1 MTRKE
6 KEYKDRKGWGRPPT
20 TSEKNANH
28 LMYKNQG
35 IDFRVPVLPIAPK
48 DGPIIFSPSPVA
60 SILKTKKWIK
70 DDDNMVLLELK
81 VLLGHVKM
89 KDPEEVSSNQK
100 VGQRIHHDSYQ
111 DMLKNILHNKYGLTI
126 PHGGYDSEYNS
137 EGNEGD
143 VIGEEMTIMDTF
155 QIVGFKECEQL
166 KKDIYDKY
174 DNIINDRKYNPT
186 KEEYSRYIVGKVEI
200 GLLNKPKDGWSKKG
214 EGMISNNVSKRHPL
228 NLTNPDTLV
237 TEHAWLGWKK
247 KDP

>member
-1 MTRKE
+1 
-6 KEYKDRKGWGRPPT
+6 
-20 TSEKNANH
+20 
-28 LMYKNQG
+28 
-35 IDFRVPVLPIAPK
+35 
-48 DGPIIFSPSPVA
+48 
-60 SILKTKKWIK
+60 
-70 DDDNMVLLELK
+70 
-81 VLLGHVKM
+81 M

-100 VGQRIHHDSYQ
+100 VGQRIHHDSYE

-137 EGNEGD
+137 KGNEGG

-166 KKDIYDKY
+166 KNDIDTEYEA
-174 DNIINDRKYNPT
+174 RS
-186 KEEYSRYIVGKVEI
+186 KETGDIVGKVEN

-214 EGMISNNVSKRHPL
+214 KGMISNTVSKRHPV